1 VSVPDH
7 VLRFWRALDALVAE
21 VRPTPW
27 GAIVIDAG
35 SPQIWDSNYARLDR
49 PTAVRVADLER
60 ELLPALATAGVEV
73 EHVVTFHHEVHEEL
87 LAELSTRG
95 HRIGWDA
102 VLDLPPST
110 HPSAVTPGPA
120 VEELPPGEELWDAV
134 LTSFRVFGVEPE
146 AAMEQLLRIERD
158 LLAAGGKRWFGVRD
172 GAGRVVSLGALVL
185 LEGIGYVDNVAT
197 IPEARGRG
205 AAGAIT
211 RRIVA
216 EARAAGAGRT
226 FLLADPDEP
235 VVLGLYDR
243 IGFRDVG
250 RLASTRGPVPGAPAQ
265 PTNL

>member
-1 VSVPDH
+1 MPVPDH
-7 VLRFWRALDALVAE
+7 VLGFWRTLDALVAD

-27 GAIVIDAG
+27 GAVVIDAR
-35 SPQIWDSNYARLDR
+35 SPRIWDTNYARLDR
-49 PTAVRVADLER
+49 PVPVDLAELER
-60 ELLPALATAGVEV
+60 ELLPALATVGVEV
-73 EHVVTFHHEVHEEL
+73 EHVVTFHHEVHATL
-87 LAELSTRG
+87 LAELSSRG

-110 HPSAVTPGPA
+110 DPAVTGGPV
-120 VEELPPGEELWDAV
+120 VEELPSGEELWDAV
-134 LTSFRVFGVEPE
+134 VASFHVFGIEPE
-146 AAMEQLLRIERD
+146 AAIGQLLRIERD
-158 LLAAGGKRWFGVRD
+158 LLAPSGKRWFGVRD

-185 LEGIGYVDNVAT
+185 LEGTGYVDNVAT
-197 IPEARGRG
+197 TPEARGRG

-235 VVLGLYDR
+235 AVLGLYDR
-243 IGFRDVG
+243 IGFREVG
-250 RLASTRGPVPGAPAQ
+250 RLASTRGPVPPAQ

>member
-1 VSVPDH
+1 VPVPDH
-7 VLRFWRALDALVAE
+7 VPRFWGALDALVAD

-27 GAIVIDAG
+27 GAVVIDAR

-49 PTAVRVADLER
+49 PVPVDLADLER
-60 ELLPALATAGVEV
+60 ELLPALATVGVEV
-73 EHVVTFHHEVHEEL
+73 EHVVTFHHQVHATL
-87 LAELSTRG
+87 LAELSSRG

-110 HPSAVTPGPA
+110 DPAGASTGPA

-134 LTSFRVFGVEPE
+134 VASFHVFGIEPE
-146 AAMEQLLRIERD
+146 AAIGQLLRIERD
-158 LLAAGGKRWFGVRD
+158 LLAPGGKRWFGVRD
-172 GAGRVVSLGALVL
+172 GAGQVVSLGALVL
-185 LEGIGYVDNVAT
+185 LEGTGYVDNVAT

-216 EARAAGAGRT
+216 EARAAGAERT

-235 VVLGLYDR
+235 AVLGLYGR
-243 IGFRDVG
+243 IGFREVG